1 MISIAQQQTNKK
13 EKTPK
18 NFASE
23 QHAVTTEGW
32 KTGYTGSWPGHQVQ
46 TPYFPF

>member
-1 MISIAQQQTNKK
+1 MVTADQYSTATNKQK

-23 QHAVTTEGW
+23 QHAVTTEG
-32 KTGYTGSWPGHQVQ
+32 
-46 TPYFPF
+46 